1 MQNALLAQLA
11 AIGGARFASF
21 TYTNKQG
28 ETAKYSLILGGS
40 TEEMYRK
47 DIEYFTR
54 ALALLTRIGA
64 KEHNVLACAELLASR
79 QKSLEVGIGHN
90 PDYTNADTYLILNG
104 FRGVKMH
111 RETGALYVTGLVERK
126 TVLVPGEYKTVKSAP
141 KTIAKRKL
149 EKMAFS
155 GRFRQF
161 DLSAISRAALNGEVL
176 ELA

>member
-47 DIEYFTR
+47 DITYLTR
-54 ALALLTRIGA
+54 ALSLLTRIGA
-64 KEHNVLACAELLASR
+64 REHNVLACSELLASR

-90 PDYTNADTYLILNG
+90 PDYTNADTYLTLNG

-111 RETGALYVTGLVERK
+111 KETGALYVNGLVEK
-126 TVLVPGEYKTVKSAP
+126 KVVLIPGEYKAVKSAP

-149 EKMAFS
+149 EKMAYS